1 MAFSV
6 DFFHIFCYNYV
17 RKIIFMKG
25 EAMKTVG
32 IVCEYNPMHAG
43 HKRQIDFARE
53 NGAECIVCV
62 MSGNYTQRGEL
73 GIADKYT
80 RAKAAAMI
88 GADLVLELPF
98 PFSSMSAEFF
108 ARAAVHILGS
118 VGVDT
123 ICFGH
128 ECEDISTL
136 FGAADIFLSES
147 FKNTLSHFGGMGTA
161 KGFFDAY
168 REVSGDSYTLGS
180 NDILGAYYIAAAK
193 SLFPDMSF
201 MPIRRNG
208 ADYKDDKLSAGILP
222 SATAIRNS
230 LRCGIDPSSLDENIL
245 PRAVAD
251 VLKVAQSDGIYPV
264 YADSISGEILSYLRL
279 LSPSDITTRAIN
291 ISGGGTSV
299 LDDGCGILSRISN
312 QSFYAK
318 NYAQL
323 LSLSYNSKFT
333 NARINRVLLF
343 SLFGVSDV
351 FKSYLPDYTN
361 LLAASKTGREYLSY
375 IRKSS
380 DFNIVTKPADAPKD
394 SPTYK
399 TGRLADITYTAAMG
413 KMTDAQYFLLQK
425 PYIEK

>member
-1 MAFSV
+1 
-6 DFFHIFCYNYV
+6 
-17 RKIIFMKG
+17 
-25 EAMKTVG
+25 MKTLG

-43 HKRQIDFARE
+43 HKRQIDFARA

-73 GIADKYT
+73 AIADKYT
-80 RAKAAAMI
+80 RATAAVSL

-128 ECEDISTL
+128 ECEDVSTL
-136 FGAADIFLSES
+136 FSAADIFLSDS
-147 FKNTLSHFGGMGTA
+147 FKNTLSASGSTGTA
-161 KGFFDAY
+161 KSFFDAY
-168 REVSGDSYTLGS
+168 REASGDSYTLCS

-193 SLFPDMSF
+193 SLFPNMSF

-208 ADYKDDKLSAGILP
+208 ADYKEDKLLENTLP
-222 SATAIRNS
+222 SATAIRNAI
-230 LRCGIDPSSLDENIL
+230 RGGDGFETLDEAVL
-245 PRAVAD
+245 PKAVAD
-251 VLKVAQSDGIYPV
+251 VLQAAKEDGICPV
-264 YADSISGEILSYLRL
+264 YADAISGEILSYLRL
-279 LSPSDITTRAIN
+279 LSPTDITSRAIN
-291 ISGGGTSV
+291 VSGGGTSV

-312 QSFYAK
+312 QSFCAK
-318 NYAQL
+318 NYSEL

-343 SLFGVSDV
+343 SLFGVSDA
-351 FKSYLPDYTN
+351 FKSYLPDYTS
-361 LLAASKTGREYLSY
+361 LLSASKIGREYLSI
-375 IRKSS
+375 IRKTGE
-380 DFNIVTKPADAPKD
+380 FNIVTKPADAPKD
-394 SPTYK
+394 SPAYK
-399 TGRLADITYTAAMG
+399 TGRLADIMYTSAMG
-413 KMTDAQYFLLQK
+413 KNTDAQYFLLQK